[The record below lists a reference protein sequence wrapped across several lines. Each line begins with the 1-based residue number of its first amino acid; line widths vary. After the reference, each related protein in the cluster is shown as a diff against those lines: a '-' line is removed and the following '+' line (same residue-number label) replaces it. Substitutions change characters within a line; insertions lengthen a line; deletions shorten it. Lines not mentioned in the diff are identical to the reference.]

1 MSISNLAVSAEC
13 WSCFHASQSFL
24 SDVLFMHVNTLIL
37 NLKDIIVLFFGG
49 IVMALAIESSGLHRR
64 ISLNIIA
71 LFGVNPRLLTLG

>member
-1 MSISNLAVSAEC
+1 
-13 WSCFHASQSFL
+13 
-24 SDVLFMHVNTLIL
+24 MHVNTLIL